1 MINPSSVRSGHS
13 GFVQT
18 SSENLSGW
26 RLQCLWATYSSIW
39 SPTGLRSFLMMT
51 QNFPCC
57 SFGGRTS
64 FAPPLSN
71 QPPGCAS
78 STSAFSC
85 SGKKKNSQ
93 LSQLQSSPFTT
104 CFFPAVPVCQAL
116 YCTANTKAGH
126 SHGHHSSSALRA
138 GEALPWG
145 KNPKHR
151 KSQDF
156 LTLLYL
162 TAGALK
168 MNLLPTTY
176 SLIGNKVGNCWK
188 FPWGDQHHKYSLIQQ
203 MNF

>member
-26 RLQCLWATYSSIW
+26 RLQCLWATYSSVW
-39 SPTGLRSFLMMT
+39 SPSGLRSFLMMT

-85 SGKKKNSQ
+85 SGKKKT
-93 LSQLQSSPFTT
+93 LSALSAAIQPLHHL
-104 CFFPAVPVCQAL
+104 FFPSCSSLPSSLL
-116 YCTANTKAGH
+116 YCKHQSWAQPWAPLILCSQSRG
-126 SHGHHSSSALRA
+126 SSAM
-138 GEALPWG
+138 GQ
-145 KNPKHR
+145 KPKTQEKPRFSHSIIPDCR
-151 KSQDF
+151 RS
-156 LTLLYL
+156 
-162 TAGALK
+162 
-168 MNLLPTTY
+168 
-176 SLIGNKVGNCWK
+176 
-188 FPWGDQHHKYSLIQQ
+188 
-203 MNF
+203 